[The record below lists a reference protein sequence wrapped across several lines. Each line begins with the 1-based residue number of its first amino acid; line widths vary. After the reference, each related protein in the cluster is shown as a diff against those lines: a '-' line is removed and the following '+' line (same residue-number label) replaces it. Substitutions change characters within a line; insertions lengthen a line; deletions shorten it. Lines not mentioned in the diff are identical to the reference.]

1 MCANYLRVFIFLFF
15 GVLNNVYSQKESWF
29 YIRATSDS
37 FAPKFDR
44 FNDLLTYRGDN
55 ENLKKIFADYTI
67 SEFKKTYKNAK
78 KSNLKRTF
86 FVVVNDEQLLEDLL
100 INASENFDF
109 GEIPLMVCSKF
120 SENENPSLAQLAIK
134 TLVVSLILE
143 VDLLTIHS

>member
-15 GVLNNVYSQKESWF
+15 GVLNNVYSQNESWF

-78 KSNLKRTF
+78 KIKSQKNFFRSSKR
-86 FVVVNDEQLLEDLL
+86 
-100 INASENFDF
+100 
-109 GEIPLMVCSKF
+109 
-120 SENENPSLAQLAIK
+120 
-134 TLVVSLILE
+134 
-143 VDLLTIHS
+143 